1 MNIMTRLVLFG
12 PPGVGKGTQAQ
23 LLAAKLNIPHISTGN
38 MLREAAAQGTELG
51 LKAKSVMDEGRLVS
65 DDIMIGIMG
74 DLLRTP
80 KAGAGFILD
89 GFPRT
94 LPQAEA
100 LTRLLADLKMN
111 LSDVVNMEIDEAEVI
126 RRLGN
131 RYTCRSC
138 GKIYNLTTDHLTA
151 SSKCPNCGGE
161 LYQRDDD
168 KPETIRKR
176 LAVYAS
182 STAPVKEYYRRA
194 GLLKNVNA
202 VGTVADVEA
211 AILALVN
218 HR

>member
-1 MNIMTRLVLFG
+1 MNTMTRLVLFG
-12 PPGVGKGTQAQ
+12 PPGVGKGTQAR

-38 MLREAAAQGTELG
+38 MLREAAAKGTGLG
-51 LKAKSVMDEGRLVS
+51 LKAKSVMDAGQLVA

-80 KAGAGFILD
+80 ACAAGFILD

-100 LTRLLADLKMN
+100 LTRLLADLRMN
-111 LSDVVNMEIDEAEVI
+111 LSDVINMEIDEAEIV

-138 GKIYNLTTDHLTA
+138 GRIYNLITDNLTA

-168 KPETIRKR
+168 RPETVRQR
-176 LAVYAS
+176 LRVYAS